1 MIKLHFENQKHQK
14 MKFFN
19 ALFLLNIVPS
29 ISSPTQ
35 CAYPSAKGCGIPT
48 WKISYAMRNSLY
60 TYCYETCPLAFLSQH
75 KDLGVFGGVVG
86 VDHYWTQQGMP
97 CINGREFKQHYSKR
111 K

>member
-1 MIKLHFENQKHQK
+1 

-19 ALFLLNIVPS
+19 ALFLLNIAPS
-29 ISSPTQ
+29 ISIQ